1 MRIDGPARRVFMG
14 WEGVQAKLNGVE
26 LNAFY
31 PQDFGVPYAYAPC
44 LLAHPATLEEE
55 PAMVRAFL
63 AATARGYE
71 WAAANADEVSL
82 LGDVK
87 LLMVVLRARWVTLR
101 ARWVGAESSLG
112 DAKSSLGDV
121 QAARVLVAGAKELN
135 GFELD
140 EPMVRLPASHCFS
153 LSVSLTVAG
162 CAANDVLREMLGSA
176 GVVTCPAGCAEGCQQ
191 LPQRSSP
198 FSLSLSLSR
207 SLADVLICSHCVAR
221 ASGGDWTG
229 DGQPARDE
237 RGVSRRRRQVGP
249 DGQEPMGP
257 IPRLAV

>member
-1 MRIDGPARRVFMG
+1 VRIDGPARRVFMG

-87 LLMVVLRARWVTLR
+87 LLMVVLRARWATLRDCWVTLRARWVTLRARWVTLRARWVTLRARWVTLRARWVTLRARWVTLR

-198 FSLSLSLSR
+198 FSLSLSLAL
-207 SLADVLICSHCVAR
+207 SLTC
-221 ASGGDWTG
+221 
-229 DGQPARDE
+229 
-237 RGVSRRRRQVGP
+237 
-249 DGQEPMGP
+249 
-257 IPRLAV
+257 

>member
-1 MRIDGPARRVFMG
+1 VRIDGPARRVFMG

-198 FSLSLSLSR
+198 FSLSLSLAL
-207 SLADVLICSHCVAR
+207 SL
-221 ASGGDWTG
+221 TY
-229 DGQPARDE
+229 
-237 RGVSRRRRQVGP
+237 
-249 DGQEPMGP
+249 
-257 IPRLAV
+257 